1 MIVNHRKM
9 LIMKSLAKKSFK
21 TKPAT
26 ITLSEDIMAA
36 VDNYVKTHKKEGISR
51 SAVIEEGVRMWLQ
64 TLRDKQD
71 LEYFT
76 KNAKVLQGDNKS
88 WSRISTAAAKEIFK

>member
-1 MIVNHRKM
+1 M
-9 LIMKSLAKKSFK
+9 LTMKSLAKSGVK
-21 TKPAT
+21 TRPAT

-36 VDNYVKTHKKEGISR
+36 VDNYVKMHKKEGISR

-64 TLRDKQD
+64 TIRDKQD

-76 KNAKVLQGDNKS
+76 KNANALQGDNRS
-88 WSRISTAAAKEIFK
+88 WSKITTASAKQIFK